1 MKKFVKIPLQFFADG
16 GDPEPAPDP
25 APTPTPEPDPT
36 PTLAEITAEYDRKVA
51 ELEQKLNKANADLKA
66 STDALNRIIDNR
78 NGATSADAT
87 TERIKKLLR

>member
-1 MKKFVKIPLQFFADG
+1 MKEFVKIPLQFFAEG
-16 GDPEPAPDP
+16 GDPAPAPAPDP
-25 APTPTPEPDPT
+25 TPAPDPV

-66 STDALNRIIDNR
+66 SNEALNRIIDNR
-78 NGATSADAT
+78 NGVTSADAT